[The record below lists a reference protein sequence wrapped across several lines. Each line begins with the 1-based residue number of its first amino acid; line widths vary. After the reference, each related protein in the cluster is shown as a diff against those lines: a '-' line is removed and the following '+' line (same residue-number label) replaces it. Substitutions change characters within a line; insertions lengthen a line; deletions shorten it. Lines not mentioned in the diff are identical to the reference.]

1 MQFGTMA
8 RKFDKHAFKESVGD
22 TALAL
27 IINFPLNM
35 LLLYIANRT
44 FIPKLDNEADI
55 ILWTSVFLTFVFT
68 LVAITR
74 KYFVRVWFKNKE
86 MNRTKLR
93 RQSAVH

>member
-1 MQFGTMA
+1 MSI
-8 RKFDKHAFKESVGD
+8 DKQSLKESVGD
-22 TALAL
+22 TAIAL

-44 FIPKLDNEADI
+44 FIPKLESEADI
-55 ILWTSVFLTFVFT
+55 IFWTSVFLTFWFT

-86 MNRTKLR
+86 LSRTKLR

>member
-1 MQFGTMA
+1 MSI
-8 RKFDKHAFKESVGD
+8 DKESLKESVGD

-27 IINFPLNM
+27 VINFPLNM

-44 FIPKLDNEADI
+44 FIPNLESEGDI
-55 ILWTSVFLTFVFT
+55 IFWTSVFLTFWFT

-74 KYFVRVWFKNKE
+74 KYFVRNYFKNKQSI
-86 MNRTKLR
+86 KLR

>member
-1 MQFGTMA
+1 MSIDTQSL
-8 RKFDKHAFKESVGD
+8 KESVGD
-22 TALAL
+22 TAIAL
-27 IINFPLNM
+27 VINFPLNM

-44 FIPKLDNEADI
+44 FIPNLESEGDI
-55 ILWTSVFLTFVFT
+55 IFWTSVFLTFWFT

-86 MNRTKLR
+86 LNKTKLR

>member
-1 MQFGTMA
+1 MNI
-8 RKFDKHAFKESVGD
+8 DKQSLKESVGD

-27 IINFPLNM
+27 VINFPLNM

-44 FIPKLDNEADI
+44 FIPNLDSEADI
-55 ILWTSVFLTFVFT
+55 IFWTSVFLTFWFT

-74 KYFVRVWFKNKE
+74 KYFVRVWFKNRE
-86 MNRTKLR
+86 SGRTKLR

>member
-1 MQFGTMA
+1 MSI
-8 RKFDKHAFKESVGD
+8 DKQSLKESVGD
-22 TALAL
+22 TAIAL

-44 FIPKLDNEADI
+44 FIPNLESEADI
-55 ILWTSVFLTFVFT
+55 IFWTSVFLTFWFT

-86 MNRTKLR
+86 LSRTKLR
-93 RQSAVH
+93 RQSAIH